1 MPYYIGNKKIKK
13 IGVLTEPNSYQ
24 TTITPADMQ
33 MGMTAVSKGKVITG
47 TGKAFEFA
55 SYGSRVMESITDKN
69 GIERQGTTFK
79 YDSTTNVIFVAPTM
93 QGNTVLQDQYL
104 VNLLDNTEVTIATDI
119 TTGGDLRVYYDG
131 EHLIVYLTKPAD
143 ESSVLR
149 FFIGKDNHIS

>member
-55 SYGSRVMESITDKN
+55 SYGSRVISPIIDKN
-69 GIERQGTTFK
+69 GIERQGTPFD

-93 QGNTVLQDQYL
+93 DGNVILQDQYL
-104 VNLLDNTEVTIATDI
+104 VNLSENTETIIASDN

-131 EHLIVYLTKPAD
+131 ERLIIYLTQPTD
-143 ESSVLR
+143 ELTILR
-149 FFIGKDNHIS
+149 FFIGKDNHI